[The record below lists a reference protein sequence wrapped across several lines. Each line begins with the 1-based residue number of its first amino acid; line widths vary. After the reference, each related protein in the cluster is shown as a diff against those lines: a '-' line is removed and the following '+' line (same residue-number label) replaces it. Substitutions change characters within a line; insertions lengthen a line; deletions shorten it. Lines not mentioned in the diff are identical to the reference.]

1 MAIDPAK
8 TPRLQSSDSPVRGLG
23 IGTLFG
29 IGIRLDASLILIFAL
44 MVYLLG
50 INVFPAWHPDWPA
63 TTSWLTA
70 LAAGILFFASVL
82 AHELAHA
89 LVSRH
94 FGIEVRRI
102 TLFLFGGL
110 AEMEEEPGQPR
121 AEFLIAIAGPL
132 TSLVLGLLFLVA
144 AISLAGAD
152 FGRLI
157 VDDQEAALA
166 SLSPVAS
173 TMMWLGPVNIVLA
186 LFNMVP
192 GFPLDGGRVFRAA
205 IWWLTGDLR
214 RATRIAADS
223 GRWCGWLLMI
233 LGITQALSG
242 LLLQGLWLLMIGWF
256 LANAAATSYQQVVI
270 KDLLK
275 GISARDLMR
284 SHFET
289 VTAQLRVAD
298 FIDSYL
304 LQSSQLLWPV
314 IEDNRL
320 IGLVTLAEVKDTP
333 PEDRAGMTVGQV
345 MRTDLDALTLP
356 ADTDVN
362 RALAALGTRHTPLAV
377 VAGSR
382 VVGLLSQLDVMKWL
396 QLHQEAR

>member
-1 MAIDPAK
+1 MATNPAK
-8 TPRLQSSDSPVRGLG
+8 PTRLQRSGGHDRGLG
-23 IGTLFG
+23 IGALFG
-29 IGIRLDASLILIFAL
+29 IEIRLDASLIIIFTL

-50 INVFPAWHPDWPA
+50 NNVFPAWHPDWQLA
-63 TTSWLTA
+63 TSWLTA

-110 AEMEEEPGQPR
+110 AEMEEEPREPR
-121 AEFLIAIAGPL
+121 AEFLVAIAGPL
-132 TSLVLGLLFLVA
+132 TSLALGLLFLLA
-144 AISLAGAD
+144 ANSLAGAD

-157 VDDQEAALA
+157 VEDQEAALA

-186 LFNMVP
+186 VFNMVP
-192 GFPLDGGRVFRAA
+192 GFPLDGGRVFRATL
-205 IWWLTGDLR
+205 WWLTGDLR
-214 RATRIAADS
+214 RATRIATES
-223 GRWCGWLLMI
+223 GRWCGWFLMI

-256 LANAAATSYQQVVI
+256 LTNAASTSYRQVVI

-284 SHFET
+284 THFET

-314 IEDNRL
+314 IEDDRL
-320 IGLVTLAEVKDTP
+320 IGLVTLDQVKDTP
-333 PEDRAGMTVGQV
+333 PESRVAMTVGQV

-356 ADTDVN
+356 ADTDAS
-362 RALAALGTRHTPLAV
+362 RALTELGSHNSPLAV
-377 VAGSR
+377 VAGNR
-382 VVGLLSQLDVMKWL
+382 VVGLLSQLDVIRWL
-396 QLHQEAR
+396 QLHPQTR